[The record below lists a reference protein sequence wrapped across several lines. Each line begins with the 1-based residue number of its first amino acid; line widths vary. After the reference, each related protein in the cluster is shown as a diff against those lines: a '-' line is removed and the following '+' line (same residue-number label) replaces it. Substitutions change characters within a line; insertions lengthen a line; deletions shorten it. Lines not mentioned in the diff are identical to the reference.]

1 MEDLHVAAP
10 KRQFV
15 GRPRP
20 PGRRGDP
27 STMLGVTLSGSK
39 GDDLAAL
46 ADALITD
53 AAPPTAPSPA
63 PAPRETAPAP
73 PPAPIRGLYVLV
85 LAGIAAADR
94 RRTALAVAERLAP
107 PGRTAALFTFEGSLT
122 DAHVLGEPG
131 CGRLGPQNYLATVD
145 TGRAVGDLLAQCDQ
159 VAVIPLDAPHGAL
172 RRLGRAAGRAIF
184 VAAGG
189 DAESL
194 VETYRHLKSWRAMG
208 IGSDP
213 ALFVVG
219 SNGPHEAGRLHR
231 RLREASRHFLGC
243 DLADLGF
250 LSREEAATAAGRAP
264 PIHVLAQ
271 TPAAEVWPSLLAAA
285 ERQTAGLPAPPEQP
299 VSDAAGRAPASVEAM
314 ALAPSGVFSLW
325 TPEDRAALLSA
336 IEVQAPA
343 LLGESPHLVFH
354 VDVDEADAPP
364 LAAIRADGSLVAIL
378 LADGR
383 GPCDPQSAARWLA
396 AHRSLLARAYPYSGL
411 RADAAPTAVVLAPL
425 ETPPGADGVRRFL
438 TVRMGGHRG
447 IVLMP

>member
-20 PGRRGDP
+20 PGRR
-27 STMLGVTLSGSK
+27 

-85 LAGIAAADR
+85 LAGIDAADR

-122 DAHVLGEPG
+122 DAQVLGEPG

-172 RRLGRAAGRAIF
+172 RRLGRAAGRAVF
-184 VAAGG
+184 VAGAG
-189 DAESL
+189 AESL
-194 VETYRHLKSWRAMG
+194 VETYRHLKWWRAG
-208 IGSDP
+208 GLASEP

-219 SNGPHEAGRLHR
+219 SDGPHEAGRLHR

-250 LSREEAATAAGRAP
+250 LSREEAATAAGRPP

-285 ERQTAGLPAPPEQP
+285 ERQAAGLPAPA
-299 VSDAAGRAPASVEAM
+299 SADTAGRAPAAVEAM

-336 IEVQAPA
+336 IEAQAPA
-343 LLGESPHLVFH
+343 LLGESPHLVFR

-383 GPCDPQSAARWLA
+383 SPCDPQSAARWMA
-396 AHRSLLARAYPYSGL
+396 AHRSLLARAYPCSGL
-411 RADAAPTAVVLAPL
+411 RADAVPTAVVLAPL